1 MPRNPFKK
9 YHGFIRG
16 SFLNF
21 FAFRGEILGW
31 VLQDIITLLIMV
43 FLWFAIFKE
52 SPTTTINGFTYPTM
66 MAYLVMASLSG
77 QWINNGSTFRSVND
91 DISEGQISSWLTRPI
106 SYRGKNFACTLGNC
120 FGNFVLFFLPLSLI
134 AGLIFTLGLGLPFPL
149 WYNILFY
156 LLAGFLAIVILDSL
170 DFLIAQLGFL
180 TNSLFG
186 VFIIKSAIFAF
197 LSGSAIPY
205 SFFPTWAQQIMP
217 YLPFSGLS
225 STPVNLLLGRFSLSD
240 SLLNLALSLGWGV
253 LLYLLSIF
261 ANRKMIK
268 HVVAVGG

>member
-31 VLQDIITLLIMV
+31 VLQDVVTLFIMV
-43 FLWFAIFKE
+43 FLWFAIYKE
-52 SPTTTINGFTYPTM
+52 NANAAINGFSYPEM
-66 MAYLVMASLSG
+66 MAYLVVASISG
-77 QWINNGSTFRSVND
+77 QWINNGSTFRSVNK
-91 DISEGQISSWLTRPI
+91 DISEGQISSWLTKPV
-106 SYRGKNFACTLGNC
+106 SYRGKNFACSLGNC
-120 FGNFVLFFLPLSLI
+120 LGNFVLFFLPLAII
-134 AGLIFTLGLGLPFPL
+134 ALLVFTLGLGLPFPE
-149 WYNILFY
+149 WYNIIFY
-156 LLAGFLAIVILDSL
+156 LVAGFLAIVILDSL

-186 VFIIKSAIFAF
+186 IFIIKEAIFAF
-197 LSGSAIPY
+197 LSGRAVPY
-205 SFFPTWAQQIMP
+205 SFFPAWAQNVMP
-217 YLPFSGLS
+217 YLPFAGLS
-225 STPVNLLLGRFSLSD
+225 STPVNLLLGRYSLQESAI
-240 SLLNLALSLGWGV
+240 SLALSFAWAIG
-253 LLYLLSIF
+253 LYGLSIY

>member
-31 VLQDIITLLIMV
+31 VLQDVVTLFIMV
-43 FLWFAIFKE
+43 FLWFAIYKE
-52 SPTTTINGFTYPTM
+52 NANAAINGFSYPEM
-66 MAYLVMASLSG
+66 MAYLVVASISG
-77 QWINNGSTFRSVND
+77 QWINNGSTFRSVNK
-91 DISEGQISSWLTRPI
+91 DISEGQISSWLTKPV
-106 SYRGKNFACTLGNC
+106 SYRGKNFACSLGNC
-120 FGNFVLFFLPLSLI
+120 LGNFVLFFLPLAII
-134 AGLIFTLGLGLPFPL
+134 ALLVFTLGLGLPFPE
-149 WYNILFY
+149 WYNIIFY
-156 LLAGFLAIVILDSL
+156 LVAGFLAIVILDSL

-186 VFIIKSAIFAF
+186 IFIIKEAIFAF
-197 LSGSAIPY
+197 LSGRAVPY
-205 SFFPTWAQQIMP
+205 SFFPAWAQNIMP
-217 YLPFSGLS
+217 YLPFAGLS
-225 STPVNLLLGRFSLSD
+225 STPVNLLLSRYSLQESAI
-240 SLLNLALSLGWGV
+240 SLALSFAWAV
-253 LLYLLSIF
+253 ALYLLSVY